1 MFMVDIFNIKRE
13 NNVVSCNYI
22 PENSGKIGA
31 VEIDAETFEVI
42 NVDYSDYEYGKK
54 LFVSEVRA
62 KIEELLKLNK
72 PLPTDAKS
80 ICF

>member
-1 MFMVDIFNIKRE
+1 MVDIFNIKRE
-13 NNVVSCNYI
+13 NNVVFCNYI
-22 PENSGKIGA
+22 PENSGKIGF
-31 VEIDAETFEVI
+31 VEIDAITHEVI
-42 NVDYSDYEYGKK
+42 NVDYSDYEYGKR

-72 PLPTDAKS
+72 PLPTDTKS